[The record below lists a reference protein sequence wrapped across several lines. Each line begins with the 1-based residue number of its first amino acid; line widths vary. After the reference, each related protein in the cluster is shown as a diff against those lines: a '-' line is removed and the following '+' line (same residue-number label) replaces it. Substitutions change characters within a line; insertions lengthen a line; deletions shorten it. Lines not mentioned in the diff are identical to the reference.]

1 MLARSKLNNI
11 ERKISEA
18 LINNE
23 ITHEDFTAIINKEK
37 NYRGLKKS
45 IRMIIQRSNI
55 EKNNLTEESK
65 RKSVDEITRQNA

>member
-18 LINNE
+18 IINNE
-23 ITHEDFTAIINKEK
+23 ITHEDFTTIINKEK
-37 NYRGLKKS
+37 NYRRLKKS

-55 EKNNLTEESK
+55 EK
-65 RKSVDEITRQNA
+65 II

>member
-18 LINNE
+18 IINNE
-23 ITHEDFTAIINKEK
+23 ITHKDFTTIINKEK
-37 NYRGLKKS
+37 NYRRLKKS